1 MTPVFKVIYSPIFV
15 AQRLDKE
22 ARRLSPGYGVTLNPD
37 HEFVI
42 SDKDKPIYTST
53 SDQEI
58 QVRLDTLR
66 ITRNFQKYRASRK
79 ENK

>member
-1 MTPVFKVIYSPIFV
+1 MTPVFQVVYNPVFV

-22 ARRLSPGYGVTLNPD
+22 ARKLSPGYSVTVTPD

-42 SDKDKPIYTST
+42 SDKDKPIYKSN

-58 QVRLDTLR
+58 QVRLDRMR
-66 ITRNFQKYRASRK
+66 ITRNFQRYKNRTK
-79 ENK
+79 